1 MELTKLIDTKPV
13 WSFVIIFFLLL
24 LFIAFVFWLLFRDQ
38 FKETMQSIKDY
49 IVQDYDDEPYK
60 PLKKVND
67 IEVDAEVLDNVPRH
81 KQED

>member
-24 LFIAFVFWLLFRDQ
+24 LFIAFVFWLLFKDQ
-38 FKETMQSIKDY
+38 FKETMRSFVENH
-49 IVQDYDDEPYK
+49 IVTDYDDEPYK
-60 PLKKVND
+60 SIHD